1 MVDEPVPQ
9 IDVPPGAEPAG
20 RCPYCDRPLPTER
33 LLALH
38 VGEAHPDRAGPAEL
52 EAAAAAAEAESDELF
67 VFHLKV
73 VIALVVLFMG
83 IGYTY
88 AFALS

>member
-1 MVDEPVPQ
+1 MVEAPSPE

-20 RCPYCDRPLPTER
+20 RCPYCDRPFPTER
-33 LLALH
+33 LLSLH
-38 VGEAHPDRAGPAEL
+38 VGEAHPDRASPAEREAAD
-52 EAAAAAAEAESDELF
+52 EAAAAESDDLF